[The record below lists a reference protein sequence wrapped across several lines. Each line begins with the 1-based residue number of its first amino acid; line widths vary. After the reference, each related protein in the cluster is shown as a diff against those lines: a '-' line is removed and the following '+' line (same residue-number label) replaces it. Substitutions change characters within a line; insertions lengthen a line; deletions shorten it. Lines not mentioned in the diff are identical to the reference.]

1 AEPDETAI
9 AFIDPTVAHAH
20 DVPPLVFSDGALTVA
35 VADPLDPDVQAL
47 LRALPVDE
55 VRLAL
60 GIPSLLRT
68 RVNQTYPVL
77 SAVQGD
83 IAAFQASEEALEPAD
98 TNEVVV
104 DVNAPIVQVVNK
116 IVTQALRDRASDV
129 HIEPAED
136 CVHVRF
142 RIDGALKDVV
152 ALPAEMAPALVSRVK
167 IMAEMNIV
175 ERRRP
180 QDGQF
185 EMKIDNRDLDVR
197 VWATSTVCGESA
209 E

>member
-1 AEPDETAI
+1 L
-9 AFIDPTVAHAH
+9 
-20 DVPPLVFSDGALTVA
+20 PLVFSDGALTVA

-83 IAAFQASEEALEPAD
+83 IAAFQANEDALEPLE
-98 TNEVVV
+98 TNAVVV

-136 CVHVRF
+136 CVRVRF
-142 RIDGALKDVV
+142 RIDGALKDGGE
-152 ALPAEMAPALVSRVK
+152 LPGGVGPAV
-167 IMAEMNIV
+167 
-175 ERRRP
+175 
-180 QDGQF
+180 
-185 EMKIDNRDLDVR
+185 
-197 VWATSTVCGESA
+197 
-209 E
+209 